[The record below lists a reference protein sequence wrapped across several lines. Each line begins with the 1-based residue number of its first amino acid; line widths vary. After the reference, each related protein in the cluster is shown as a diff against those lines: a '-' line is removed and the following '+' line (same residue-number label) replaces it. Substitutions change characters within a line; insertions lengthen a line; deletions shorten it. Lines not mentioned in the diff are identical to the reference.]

1 MTVSSRIK
9 GRYPQFGLEG
19 ENEDVEQHDA
29 GGGEFRA
36 GAENETEKGAKG
48 RFDGGHGVFLRK
60 DEFRDE
66 GAEKGTHDHADGRV
80 DEPDEKTDDGAPAA
94 GLGAAGKFREIGG
107 YHIVED
113 GDDDGDREPDEQEG
127 QGHRL
132 VAPVRAAAPEVEEQQ
147 AHPAQRRAGQ
157 AGDDASDD
165 AGDPQGEGKYG
176 DKGFHFA
183 KVLIIFVGNK
193 THTDMFAKDV
203 YVNRRRTLLEKM
215 RGAGES
221 GVILLVGNAE
231 APAQYKDNCYK
242 WRQDST
248 WLYYMGLDDPMYAA
262 ILDIDSG
269 EETIFADDVEIGDII
284 WMGPQPT
291 VASKAA
297 LVGVANSAPY
307 AQVDKAVKAAI
318 KAGRKVHYIAPSR
331 YFNKLRLMEMIG
343 RARIDLGVSEPLT
356 KAIISMRLIKEPVE
370 IAAIDAACDL
380 GFKMHCDLGFKMHS
394 VARDSIRLG
403 IVEQDI
409 VGKMEGVA
417 LAEGWGVSFPTILT
431 QHGET
436 LHNHLH
442 DKVIEP
448 GKLMVIDAGVESNE
462 HYASDFTRT
471 YPTSGK
477 FTPKQHEVYQIVCDC
492 NELAFSLVKPGI
504 TYREVHLATA
514 RKMLE
519 GLSALG
525 LVHGDLDEMVALGIA
540 GLFQPHGLGHNMG
553 LDVHDM
559 EDLNENW
566 VGYDPDQARAKQL
579 GLGSLR
585 MARRLQPGHVIT
597 DEPGIYFIPALIG
610 QWKREG
616 TGKGFVN
623 FDKLESYYD
632 FGGIRLEDDVL
643 VTEDGARRLGAQ
655 RLPIFPDDVEN
666 AMAR

>member
-1 MTVSSRIK
+1 
-9 GRYPQFGLEG
+9 
-19 ENEDVEQHDA
+19 
-29 GGGEFRA
+29 
-36 GAENETEKGAKG
+36 
-48 RFDGGHGVFLRK
+48 
-60 DEFRDE
+60 
-66 GAEKGTHDHADGRV
+66 
-80 DEPDEKTDDGAPAA
+80 
-94 GLGAAGKFREIGG
+94 
-107 YHIVED
+107 
-113 GDDDGDREPDEQEG
+113 
-127 QGHRL
+127 
-132 VAPVRAAAPEVEEQQ
+132 
-147 AHPAQRRAGQ
+147 
-157 AGDDASDD
+157 
-165 AGDPQGEGKYG
+165 
-176 DKGFHFA
+176 
-183 KVLIIFVGNK
+183 
-193 THTDMFAKDV
+193 MFAKEV
-203 YVNRRRTLLEKM
+203 YARRRRVLGQKM
-215 RGAGES
+215 REAGADGI
-221 GVILLVGNAE
+221 ILFVGNAE

-262 ILDIDSG
+262 VLDIDSG

-297 LVGVANSAPY
+297 LVGVEKSAPY
-307 AQVDKAVKAAI
+307 ANVDKAVAAAV
-318 KAGRKVHYIAPSR
+318 KAGRKVHHVAPSR
-331 YFNKLRLMEMIG
+331 YFNTIRLTEM
-343 RARIDLGVSEPLT
+343 LGKVEPSEVLT
-356 KAIISMRLIKEPVE
+356 KAIISMRLIKEIEE
-370 IAAIDAACDL
+370 INAIDAACDL
-380 GFKMHCDLGFKMHS
+380 GYKMHS

-403 IVEQDI
+403 IIEQEI

-477 FTPKQHEVYQIVCDC
+477 FTQKQRDVYQIVCDC
-492 NELAFSLVKPGI
+492 NNLAFSLVKPGI

-514 RKMLE
+514 RKMLD
-519 GLSALG
+519 GLAALD
-525 LVHGDLDEMVALGIA
+525 LVKGDLDEMVALGIA

-566 VGYDPDQARAKQL
+566 VGYDPDQTRAKQL

-585 MARRLQPGHVIT
+585 MARRLLPGHVIT
-597 DEPGIYFIPALIG
+597 DEPGIYFIPALIE
-610 QWKREG
+610 QWKSEG

-643 VTEDGARRLGAQ
+643 VTPEGARRLGSK
-655 RLPIFPDDVEN
+655 RLPITPDEVEK
-666 AMAR
+666 AMKR